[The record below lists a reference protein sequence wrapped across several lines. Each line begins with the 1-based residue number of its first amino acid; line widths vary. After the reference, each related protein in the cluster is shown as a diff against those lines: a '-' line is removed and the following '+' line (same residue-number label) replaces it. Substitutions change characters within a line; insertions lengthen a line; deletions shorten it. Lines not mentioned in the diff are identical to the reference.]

1 VNQFSDENHQAEG
14 GSDPVDKR
22 FNRRSVLKAGIAAGV
37 GIAAGAG
44 ATALLLGSEQS
55 EHNQSR
61 RAHMSELLDLAMKAH
76 GGLERWRQVQ
86 SLDVRVS
93 TTGGLFRL
101 KGYPDG
107 MPNVNL
113 KIDARRPAVTVTPY
127 ARPDGRGFFTPDR
140 VWIEDGAGR
149 VVAERNHPRAS
160 FAGHVVETPWDQLHR
175 LYFTSYAMWNY
186 LTTPFL
192 FAQPGFECK
201 EIEPHQENGETWRR
215 LQVKFPPDIPTHDG
229 TLSGGDYHE
238 QTFFFNDQGLLQRI
252 DYVAVRPASHYCF
265 DHTTFGEIVF
275 PTLRRV
281 VGRTPSGPRVSGPT
295 SVLIQITDVAVA

>member
-1 VNQFSDENHQAEG
+1 MNQFSDENHQAEG

-61 RAHMSELLDLAMKAH
+61 RANMSELLDLAMKAH

-101 KGYPDG
+101 KDYPDG

-140 VWIEDGAGR
+140 VWIEDAP
-149 VVAERNHPRAS
+149 APAS
-160 FAGHVVETPWDQLHR
+160 
-175 LYFTSYAMWNY
+175 
-186 LTTPFL
+186 
-192 FAQPGFECK
+192 
-201 EIEPHQENGETWRR
+201 
-215 LQVKFPPDIPTHDG
+215 
-229 TLSGGDYHE
+229 LSGTIHALPSPAMSLKPRG
-238 QTFFFNDQGLLQRI
+238 TSCTGCTSPAMRCGTTSRPLSSSLS
-252 DYVAVRPASHYCF
+252 PASNA
-265 DHTTFGEIVF
+265 
-275 PTLRRV
+275 RRSN
-281 VGRTPSGPRVSGPT
+281 RTRKTAKRGDACR
-295 SVLIQITDVAVA
+295 